1 VFPLSRCFRI
11 YLLIKIFVFFVLY
24 FLYLFFCSKDIA
36 TEGGQDGARSK
47 GWGRVKF
54 ATPAGRQRA
63 IQALNQSNV
72 GGRQLEVRLDRQDGG
87 VSMPFN
93 GNNMPFNQ
101 QNGGG
106 GGGGGRGGNNGGAQN
121 RNANSGGRPQGGSGQ
136 GGQGGQEFGLYVGNL
151 CVTVLFSSSSLH
163 AFLSFLI
170 FF

>member
-1 VFPLSRCFRI
+1 MYISSCVSSLALLPL
-11 YLLIKIFVFFVLY
+11 LLIKIYAFFCIIFFV
-24 FLYLFFCSKDIA
+24 LFFCSKDIA

-93 GNNMPFNQ
+93 GNNLPFNLAWY
-101 QNGGG
+101 
-106 GGGGGRGGNNGGAQN
+106 RTRYPA
-121 RNANSGGRPQGGSGQ
+121 R
-136 GGQGGQEFGLYVGNL
+136 
-151 CVTVLFSSSSLH
+151 
-163 AFLSFLI
+163 
-170 FF
+170 